1 MSKEKRAVANN
12 EEVGQLRYD
21 TYRKSISRIKSSID
35 AGYYLEAITLTESL
49 IADRL
54 ESRLNHLTKSS
65 DFSFRTLGALQKGIR
80 NNESNND
87 LIALVEK
94 EKGKLDKWR
103 ESRNK
108 ALHRMAKIEE
118 GDDSNWEDKMKLCK
132 DIAEKG
138 EELRKEIFKLTDRRN

>member
-54 ESRLNHLTKSS
+54 ESRLNFLTKS
-65 DFSFRTLGALQKGIR
+65 DAFSFKTLGKLQEGIIEHDTVDELKRMMIYLKG
-80 NNESNND
+80 D
-87 LIALVEK
+87 LDL
-94 EKGKLDKWR
+94 WR
-103 ESRNK
+103 DLRNK
-108 ALHRMAKIEE
+108 ALHRMAKIKE
-118 GDDSNWEDKMKLCK
+118 GDSKEWEDK
-132 DIAEKG
+132 IAECMKIANDG
-138 EELRKEIFKLTDRRN
+138 EELRKRIFKLTRRN